1 MADVTDVGNVC
12 QNPGRANASYRFLVP
27 DEQSDGSCL
36 LLNQACR
43 IAGLDPE
50 SARLLRMGSNAVY
63 RLSTS
68 VIVRISRSGVDVDGA
83 RRTVAVARWL
93 ESVGYPSVRA
103 VDVDVDQPIV
113 IDDRAVTFWQAVS
126 DDGDEYASVGE
137 VARVLVELHRLV
149 APEDLNLP
157 SLEPFDK
164 AAHRIEANDWLSST
178 DRDFLTKTLT
188 QVRESYARLDFVLPQ
203 GVIHGDANV
212 GNVLHD
218 FNGNPVA
225 IDLDGFAV
233 GPREWDL
240 ALTAIYYDS
249 FGWHTREEYETFVRV
264 YGFDIM
270 KWSGYPVMRA
280 VREFLMVPW
289 VAQKAGESPR
299 LAAEARKRI
308 SALRTGA
315 SRKDWEPW

>member
-1 MADVTDVGNVC
+1 
-12 QNPGRANASYRFLVP
+12 
-27 DEQSDGSCL
+27 
-36 LLNQACR
+36 
-43 IAGLDPE
+43 
-50 SARLLRMGSNAVY
+50 MGSNAVY
-63 RLSTS
+63 RLSAP
-68 VIVRISRSGVDVDGA
+68 VIARISRPGVDVDGA

-103 VDVDVDQPIV
+103 IGVDQPIV
-113 IDDRAVTFWQAVS
+113 IDGRAVTFWQAVS
-126 DDGDEYASVGE
+126 DDADEYASVGE
-137 VARVLVELHRLV
+137 VAQVLIELHRLAV
-149 APEDLNLP
+149 PDDLKLP
-157 SLEPFDK
+157 PLEPFGK
-164 AAHRIEANDWLSST
+164 AAKRIEANDWLSST
-178 DRDFLTKTLT
+178 DRDFLTETLT
-188 QVRESYARLDFVLPQ
+188 QMQENYGELDFVLPQ

-218 FNGNPVA
+218 SDGKPVV
-225 IDLDGFAV
+225 IDLDGFAI

-289 VAQKAGESPR
+289 VIQQAGESPR
-299 LAAEARKRI
+299 VAAEARKRI

-315 SRKDWEPW
+315 SRKDWEPY